1 MGELMNDIEYLTNL
15 FMIYSSIVEGLSYYS
30 DAVEKSIERSIE
42 LETANTSGETN
53 NALKIMLKE
62 LNDDLKK
69 KYISSSFLFKI
80 MLETIGSNDYGSLKE
95 VYNELLERSVSN
107 KKLTEQDQRSI
118 TYCLVEI
125 RKLIDEKIV

>member
-1 MGELMNDIEYLTNL
+1 MNDIEYLTNL